1 MMKQK
6 TTISIA
12 MDALDRID
20 CDLDGLVTEKE
31 STVGSF
37 RTMSDRLADL
47 NGTIAVK
54 IDLCTSMIESLKR
67 IREELESQRDDNSR
81 IRGKILDLL
90 GEPVVTVSQDNEE
103 TPTDGSDDFDTVV
116 EE

>member
-20 CDLDGLVTEKE
+20 SDLDGLVTEKE

-81 IRGKILDLL
+81 IRGKILDL
-90 GEPVVTVSQDNEE
+90 PVVTVSQDNEE